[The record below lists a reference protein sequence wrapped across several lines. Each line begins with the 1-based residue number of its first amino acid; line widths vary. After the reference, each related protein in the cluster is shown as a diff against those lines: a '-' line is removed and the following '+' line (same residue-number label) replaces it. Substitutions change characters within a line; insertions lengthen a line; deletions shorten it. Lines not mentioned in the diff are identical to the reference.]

1 MYDPWFVSIPIIC
14 RRASLAWTTLSL
26 IDEHAGDIFSAA
38 LSKPACRVQGLLLNT
53 CAELYG
59 VWQEAELLATQQLA
73 NLLGSL
79 PDPAATVMAC
89 SQVSVG
95 PTCLTS
101 ILCRHAASEHC
112 FYSMLSL
119 AAAGGICFL
128 TVLSCENSHHLRRFS
143 AVPSMR

>member
-1 MYDPWFVSIPIIC
+1 MYDPWFMSIPIIC
-14 RRASLAWTTLSL
+14 RKASLAWTTPSL
-26 IDEHAGDIFSAA
+26 IDEHAGDIFSAV
-38 LSKPACRVQGLLLNT
+38 LSKPACRVQGLLLST
-53 CAELYG
+53 CAELCG

-101 ILCRHAASEHC
+101 IRCRHAASKHC

>member
-1 MYDPWFVSIPIIC
+1 MIPGSCLFLLFVEEHPQPGP
-14 RRASLAWTTLSL
+14 LSL
-26 IDEHAGDIFSAA
+26 TEGCTSGIFSAV
-38 LSKPACRVQGLLLNT
+38 LSKLACRVQGLLST

-59 VWQEAELLATQQLA
+59 GWQEAEQLATQQLA
-73 NLLGSL
+73 YLLGSL
-79 PDPAATVMAC
+79 PDSAATVMAC

-95 PTCLTS
+95 PSCLAS
-101 ILCRHAASEHC
+101 IRCCHAASKHC

-119 AAAGGICFL
+119 TAAGGICFL

>member
-1 MYDPWFVSIPIIC
+1 MIPGSCLFLSFVEEYPQPGP
-14 RRASLAWTTLSL
+14 LSL
-26 IDEHAGDIFSAA
+26 IDGCAGDIFSAV
-38 LSKPACRVQGLLLNT
+38 LSKPACRVQGLLST
-53 CAELYG
+53 CAELYD
-59 VWQEAELLATQQLA
+59 VWQEAEQLATQQLTY
-73 NLLGSL
+73 LLGSL

-95 PTCLTS
+95 PTCLAS
-101 ILCRHAASEHC
+101 IRCRHAASKHC